1 MARADTAARRPFVGR
16 WRITDMELW
25 TADDFDLLGP
35 AHLTLER
42 DGLGAVSFI
51 AIEAGLDYRG
61 PARWAAGHR
70 VFL

>member
-42 DGLGAVSFI
+42 DGLGAVSL
-51 AIEAGLDYRG
+51 ALLHES
-61 PARWAAGHR
+61 
-70 VFL
+70 